1 MKTGPAIADI
11 LKKEG
16 VEYLFAYPVNHLI
29 EACAA
34 VDIRPIIV
42 RQERIG
48 LHMADA
54 MSRLT
59 KGRKMGVFC
68 MQSGPGSENAY
79 GGVAQA
85 FGESVPLLVI
95 PQGYPRRIAH
105 VPPNFNS
112 TLGHGACRQARRADH
127 QRPRN
132 RQHHAPGV
140 QHAAQRP
147 RRAGDHRVAGRRLRR
162 GRARSAG
169 LRARRRHQVRPRCRP
184 GGRGRQGADG
194 RQAPRDLC
202 RPGRALGRSLCRAE
216 GAGRASGHPGLHQ
229 PRGQELLRRDPS
241 AGAGL
246 GRPRLPQGG
255 APVPRPV
262 RRDPGHRL
270 LVHRDQLRHL
280 HAEGQDDHPC
290 HARPGAHQQG
300 CAGEVRPGRRRQ
312 ADAGRADRRMPR
324 PPGRRSAMPPP
335 SRPRSRRWP
344 TSG

>member
-1 MKTGPAIADI
+1 MNADLEVRAPGRIGGDSMKTGPAIADI

-79 GGVAQA
+79 GGIAQA

-112 TLGHGACRQARRADH
+112 SLAMAHVAKHCEPITNGREVGSGAYPIVATGDVGVGNPFLG
-127 QRPRN
+127 
-132 RQHHAPGV
+132 
-140 QHAAQRP
+140 
-147 RRAGDHRVAGRRLRR
+147 
-162 GRARSAG
+162 
-169 LRARRRHQVRPRCRP
+169 
-184 GGRGRQGADG
+184 GGG
-194 RQAPRDLC
+194 
-202 RPGRALGRSLCRAE
+202 
-216 GAGRASGHPGLHQ
+216 
-229 PRGQELLRRDPS
+229 PRGI
-241 AGAGL
+241 
-246 GRPRLPQGG
+246 
-255 APVPRPV
+255 
-262 RRDPGHRL
+262 
-270 LVHRDQLRHL
+270 QL
-280 HAEGQDDHPC
+280 AVKFTFGKQ
-290 HARPGAHQQG
+290 
-300 CAGEVRPGRRRQ
+300 
-312 ADAGRADRRMPR
+312 
-324 PPGRRSAMPPP
+324 
-335 SRPRSRRWP
+335 
-344 TSG
+344 

>member
-1 MKTGPAIADI
+1 MKTGPAIAEI
-11 LKKEG
+11 LKSEG

-112 TLGHGACRQARRADH
+112 TLTMAHVAKHCRAGH
-127 QRPRN
+127 QRPGD
-132 RQHHAPGV
+132 RQHHASRLQP
-140 QHAAQRP
+140 AAQRP
-147 RRAGDHRVAGRRLRR
+147 RLAGHHRVA
-162 GRARSAG
+162 
-169 LRARRRHQVRPRCRP
+169 RPTPTPRTRP
-184 GGRGRQGADG
+184 IR
-194 RQAPRDLC
+194 
-202 RPGRALGRSLCRAE
+202 
-216 GAGRASGHPGLHQ
+216 
-229 PRGQELLRRDPS
+229 
-241 AGAGL
+241 
-246 GRPRLPQGG
+246 
-255 APVPRPV
+255 
-262 RRDPGHRL
+262 
-270 LVHRDQLRHL
+270 
-280 HAEGQDDHPC
+280 
-290 HARPGAHQQG
+290 
-300 CAGEVRPGRRRQ
+300 
-312 ADAGRADRRMPR
+312 
-324 PPGRRSAMPPP
+324 
-335 SRPRSRRWP
+335 
-344 TSG
+344 